1 VSGGRGEKLPAPD
14 DTLRIALSL
23 ARAGWPVF
31 PVTIYRGDD
40 GKRHKVPAV
49 PRGTSWTEWA
59 TTDAEKIATAWGG
72 ESAGCWIGVYVE
84 AAGLVVLD
92 VDKAPTKSTAAF
104 GKKSLAEAGLVPPPT
119 FSYKTL
125 GGGRH
130 YLYAAPEGRKLTNA
144 QGLIGPDGNR
154 LAGVDVRGGRGLFVY
169 YGPELNRL
177 MVDINPAPEW
187 ILVDATEK
195 SADRAPSADEA
206 AWRERLTGGKSDKAV
221 RKVVARVKPKGM
233 SHDDMLAVITDLVK
247 LGAAGHPGVGLAL
260 DVARDLY
267 AADWPDAGRHWD
279 NALAGSIKRIGL
291 PPLTFELSK
300 VERKAVKERN
310 RPKAVEAARIERAAD
325 RVVARIMVG
334 ADELTD
340 SALAEKIEAELRDE
354 WAHAPGL
361 GLLRYDG
368 MVWAEVDEALLI
380 ERVRRMLRP
389 IRASVTREAILR
401 GDRRTEQE
409 AKALESRSH
418 CVAIARFISG
428 ILLEHPPRLDGDP
441 DVLNVRNGVVDL
453 RTGQLRERRPDDYF
467 TKITSVEYHPEATS
481 ADWHKALKAL
491 PRSSR
496 EWLQV
501 RLGQAATGRISR
513 DKSIPFCI
521 GGGDNGKSAVLGGV
535 REALGTYSVTVPER
549 LLLGSDGDHPTDIM
563 TLEGARLAIFEELPR
578 GGRLNAQRLK
588 LLAGTNKL
596 SGRKMRM
603 DFREFVATHTL
614 VGATNHLPVITDV
627 DDAIWNRVAPLPF
640 PYKFVDGAPKPGTN
654 QRKGDSGLRDRL
666 AEAPPEAVLAWL
678 VEGAVTSY
686 RVVPGKPRR
695 VREALEDWRGEA
707 DPVLGF
713 FRDRL
718 ELDDGSAIAATD
730 LYSEFGAYL
739 EARGQQR
746 WSDQLIATS
755 FTGHSS
761 LDGVAKR
768 QVLFGGKLQP
778 SRPPFT
784 IKPIPPRVMAWVG
797 IRFRNEQTVP
807 SEAERDAAA
816 FADLERRA
824 GR

>member
-1 VSGGRGEKLPAPD
+1 MSAGRGKKLPAPD

-31 PVTIYRGDD
+31 PVTIYKGDD

-49 PRGTSWTEWA
+49 PRGTSWADWA
-59 TTDAEKIATAWGG
+59 TTDAEKIATAWQG
-72 ESAGCWIGVYVE
+72 ESVGCWIGVYVG

-92 VDKAPTKSTAAF
+92 
-104 GKKSLAEAGLVPPPT
+104 AGLTPPPT

-130 YLYAAPEGRKLTNA
+130 HLYAAPEGRTLTNA
-144 QGLIGPDGNR
+144 QGLPGPDGER
-154 LAGVDVRGGRGLFVY
+154 LKGVDVRGGRGLFVY
-169 YGPELNRL
+169 YGPELEWEHDNTRTPDDL
-177 MVDINPAPEW
+177 APAPEW
-187 ILVDATEK
+187 LLVDATEK

-206 AWRERLTGGKSDKAV
+206 AWRARLAGGKSDKAV

-233 SHDDMLAVITDLVK
+233 SHDDMLSVITDLVK

-291 PPLTFELSK
+291 PPLTFELTK

-310 RPKAVEAARIERAAD
+310 HPKAVEAARVERAAE
-325 RVVARIMVG
+325 RVVARIMIG

-368 MVWAEVDEALLI
+368 VVWAEVDEALLI

-428 ILLEHPPRLDGDP
+428 ILLDHPPALDADP

-453 RTGQLRERRPDDYF
+453 RTGALRERRPDDYF
-467 TKITSVEYHPEATS
+467 TKVTSVEYHPDARS
-481 ADWHKALKAL
+481 ADWDKALKAL

-501 RLGQAATGRISR
+501 RLGQATTGRISR

-521 GGGDNGKSAVLGGV
+521 GGGDNGKSAVLGGA
-535 REALGTYSVTVPER
+535 REALGSYAVTVPER
-549 LLLGSDGDHPTDIM
+549 LLLGSDNDHPTDIM

-603 DFREFVATHTL
+603 DFREFTATHTL
-614 VGATNHLPVITDV
+614 IGATNHLPVITDV
-627 DDAIWNRVAPLPF
+627 DDAIWARVAPLPF
-640 PYKFVDGAPKPGTN
+640 PYKFVDGTPKPGTN

-678 VEGAVTSY
+678 VEGAITSY
-686 RVVPGKPRR
+686 RVVPGKPRH
-695 VREALEDWRGEA
+695 VREALEEWRGEA

-718 ELDDGSAIAATD
+718 ELDEGSAIAASD

-755 FTGHSS
+755 MTGHSS
-761 LDGVAKR
+761 LDGVTKR
-768 QVLFGGKLQP
+768 QVRYGHGMTP
-778 SRPPFT
+778 SRPPFA
-784 IKPIPPRVMAWVG
+784 IKPIPPRATSWVG

-807 SEAERDAAA
+807 SEAERDAANL
-816 FADLERRA
+816 ADLERRA